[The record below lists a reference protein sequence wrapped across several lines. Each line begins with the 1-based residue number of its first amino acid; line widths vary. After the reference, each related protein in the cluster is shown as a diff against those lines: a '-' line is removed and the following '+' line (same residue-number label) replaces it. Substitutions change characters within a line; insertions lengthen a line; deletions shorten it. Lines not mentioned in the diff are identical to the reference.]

1 MDTSALFVFRAPP
14 LVTLGAAALAEFA
27 LLPAAEFG
35 LLLADPIYWGVGVPR
50 GDRHSVLVLPGLFAG
65 DGYLQPLRRWLLR
78 VDYTPVRSGL
88 KRNPGWSEEVVHE
101 LGGLAEESFRR
112 SGQRVTIIGHS
123 MGGVIARSVGLRHPV
138 AVRHV
143 ITLGSPLMTSRG
155 VMPESVRITA
165 LYSRSDRIVR
175 HPGAL
180 ARDPGARNV
189 EVRGSHVGLTGNP
202 EVYRLLGSLL
212 HTPQPS

>member
-65 DGYLQPLRRWLLR
+65 DGYLQPLHRWLLR
-78 VDYTPVRSGL
+78 IGYTPLRSGL

-112 SGQRVTIIGHS
+112 SGRRVTIIGHS
-123 MGGVIARSVGLRHPV
+123 MGGVIGRSVGLRHPD
-138 AVRHV
+138 AVLHV
-143 ITLGSPLMTSRG
+143 ITLGSPLMMSRG

-180 ARDPGARNV
+180 ARDPSARNV

-202 EVYRLLGSLL
+202 QVYRLLGSLL
-212 HTPQPS
+212 HTSPPS

>member
-1 MDTSALFVFRAPP
+1 MDSSAFFVFRAPR

-65 DGYLQPLRRWLLR
+65 DGYLEPLRRWLLL
-78 VDYTPVRSGL
+78 VGYTPVRSGL
-88 KRNPGWSEEVVHE
+88 KRTPDWSEEVVNE

-112 SGQRVTIIGHS
+112 SGRRVTIIGHS
-123 MGGVIARSVGLRHPV
+123 MGGVIARSVGLRHPA

-143 ITLGSPLMTSRG
+143 ITLGSPLTVSRG

-180 ARDPGARNV
+180 ARDPSARNV

-212 HTPQPS
+212 HTSQPS

>member
-1 MDTSALFVFRAPP
+1 M
-14 LVTLGAAALAEFA
+14 
-27 LLPAAEFG
+27 
-35 LLLADPIYWGVGVPR
+35 
-50 GDRHSVLVLPGLFAG
+50 
-65 DGYLQPLRRWLLR
+65 
-78 VDYTPVRSGL
+78 
-88 KRNPGWSEEVVHE
+88 VVHE
-101 LGGLAEESFRR
+101 LGGLAQESFRR
-112 SGQRVTIIGHS
+112 SGRRVTIIGHS
-123 MGGVIARSVGLRHPV
+123 MGGVIARSVALRHPV

-143 ITLGSPLMTSRG
+143 ITLGSPLMMSRG
-155 VMPESVRITA
+155 VMPESVCITA